1 MSSSSSRR
9 TRYKRTRYLLFALG
23 AALGSALGLVLRSL
37 RTFWIGEETLRI
49 VQRGLRGLRRLTGG
63 DDRPNFEM
71 LLQ

>member
-1 MSSSSSRR
+1 MTRSRR

-23 AALGSALGLVLRSL
+23 AGVGSALGLVLGSL
-37 RTFWIGEETLRI
+37 LTFWIGEGTLRAI
-49 VQRGLRGLRRLTGG
+49 QRGLRRLTGG